1 MRIYPEQLA
10 QQLTKGLRQ
19 AYLLFGNEPLLK
31 QECSDQIRQAAQQAG
46 FEERHAFT
54 IDAQLNWDQVLDC
67 CQAMSLFS
75 PRQIIEL
82 EVPESGLNANQAK
95 ALQEVIAALHQ
106 DILLLMLGPRLNKK
120 QESAKWFRNVADH
133 GLYIPCNTPDARH
146 LPRFIQARC
155 QQLGLQPDHESVMM
169 LAQWHEGNLLAL
181 AQSLQKLTLLYPD
194 GALTVV
200 RLEEALS
207 RHNHYTPFQ
216 LIDALL
222 AGQSKRSQRV
232 LRQLEGEGVEP
243 VILLRTLQR
252 ELTQL
257 YKMQEMGS
265 RGTPLNI
272 IFEQFRVWQSRR
284 EVYIGALHRL
294 PLRTLIRLL
303 QQLAHLE
310 LEVKTNFDYQPWPAL
325 SALCAEICG
334 IPTYT
339 MTQKL
344 QS

>member
-1 MRIYPEQLA
+1 MRIYPEQLT
-10 QQLTKGLRQ
+10 QQLNKGLRQ

-31 QECSDQIRQAAQQAG
+31 QECSQQIRQAAQQAG
-46 FEERHAFT
+46 FDERHTFT
-54 IDAQLNWDQVLDC
+54 IDAQLDWNQVLDC
-67 CQAMSLFS
+67 TQAMSLFS
-75 PRQIIEL
+75 ARQIIEL

-95 ALQEVIAALHQ
+95 SLQEVTATLHN
-106 DILLLMLGPRLNKK
+106 DILLLMHGPRLNKK
-120 QESAKWFRNVADH
+120 QENAKWFKAVAEQ
-133 GLYIPCNTPDARH
+133 GLYVPCNTPDARH

-155 QQLGLQPDHESVMM
+155 QQLGLNPDHESVLM

-194 GALTVV
+194 GALTVL

-216 LIDALL
+216 LVDAVL

-232 LRQLEGEGVEP
+232 LRQLEGEGIEA

-257 YKMQEMGS
+257 YKMQELGS
-265 RGTPLNI
+265 KGTPLNI
-272 IFEQFRVWQSRR
+272 IFEQFRIWQSRR

-294 PLRTLIRLL
+294 PLKTLVQLL
-303 QQLAHLE
+303 QQLAVIE
-310 LEVKTNFDYQPWPAL
+310 VEVKTNFDYQPWPAL
-325 SALCAEICG
+325 SALCAEMCG
-334 IPTYT
+334 VRTHT
-339 MTQKL
+339 MTQ
-344 QS
+344 SF

>member
-1 MRIYPEQLA
+1 MRIYPEQLT
-10 QQLTKGLRQ
+10 QQLSKGLRQ

-31 QECSDQIRQAAQQAG
+31 QECGNQIKQTAQQAG
-46 FEERHAFT
+46 FDERHSFT
-54 IDAQLNWDQVLDC
+54 IDNQLDWNQVLDC
-67 CQAMSLFS
+67 TQAMSLFS
-75 PRQIIEL
+75 SRQIIEL
-82 EVPESGLNANQAK
+82 EVAETGLNANQAK
-95 ALQEVIAALHQ
+95 ALQEVIATLHN
-106 DILLLMLGPRLNKK
+106 DILLLMHGPRLNKK
-120 QESAKWFRNVADH
+120 QESAKWFKTVADL

-146 LPRFIQARC
+146 LPRFIQGRC
-155 QQLGLQPDHESVMM
+155 QQLGLQPDHESVLM

-194 GALTVV
+194 GALTVI

-216 LIDALL
+216 LIDAVL

-232 LRQLEGEGVEP
+232 LRQLEGEGIEA

-265 RGTPLNI
+265 KGTPLNI
-272 IFEQFRVWQSRR
+272 IFEQFRIWQSRR

-294 PLRTLIRLL
+294 PLKTLVQLL
-303 QQLAHLE
+303 RQLAR
-310 LEVKTNFDYQPWPAL
+310 LEVEIKTNFDFQPWPAL
-325 SALCAEICG
+325 SALCAEMCG
-334 IPTYT
+334 IRTHT
-339 MTQKL
+339 IVQ
-344 QS
+344 

>member
-1 MRIYPEQLA
+1 MRIYPEQLT
-10 QQLTKGLRQ
+10 QQLNKGLRQ

-31 QECSDQIRQAAQQAG
+31 QECSVQIKQAAEKAG
-46 FEERHAFT
+46 FNERHAFT
-54 IDAQLNWDQVLDC
+54 IDAQLDWNQVLDC

-75 PRQIIEL
+75 SRQIIEL
-82 EVPESGLNANQAK
+82 EVPESGLNPNQAK
-95 ALQEVIAALHQ
+95 ALQEVIATLHT
-106 DILLLMLGPRLNKK
+106 DILLLMHGPRLNKK
-120 QESAKWFRNVADH
+120 QESAKWFKAVADL
-133 GLYIPCNTPDARH
+133 GLYVPCNTPDARH
-146 LPRFIQARC
+146 LPRFIQGRC
-155 QQLGLQPDHESVMM
+155 QQLGLQPDHESVLM

-216 LIDALL
+216 LVDALL

-232 LRQLEGEGVEP
+232 LRQLEGEGIEA

-265 RGTPLNI
+265 KGNPLNI
-272 IFEQFRVWQSRR
+272 IFEQFRIWQSRR

-294 PLRTLIRLL
+294 PLSTLIQLL
-303 QQLAHLE
+303 RQLAE
-310 LEVKTNFDYQPWPAL
+310 LEVKVKTDFDYQPWPAL
-325 SALCAEICG
+325 SALCAEMCG
-334 IPTYT
+334 IRTHT
-339 MTQKL
+339 MAQ
-344 QS
+344 

>member
-10 QQLTKGLRQ
+10 QQLGKGLRQ

-31 QECSDQIRQAAQQAG
+31 QECGDQIKLAAQQTG
-46 FEERHAFT
+46 FDERHAFT
-54 IDAQLNWDQVLDC
+54 IDAQLDWNQILDC
-67 CQAMSLFS
+67 TQAMSLFS
-75 PRQIIEL
+75 ARQIIEL

-95 ALQEVIAALHQ
+95 ALQEVIATLHS
-106 DILLLMLGPRLNKK
+106 DILLLMHGPRLNKK
-120 QESAKWFRNVADH
+120 QENAKWFKSVAEL

-146 LPRFIQARC
+146 LPRFIQGRC
-155 QQLGLQPDHESVMM
+155 QHLGLKPDHESVLM

-181 AQSLQKLTLLYPD
+181 AQSLQKLTLLYPN
-194 GALTVV
+194 GELTVA

-216 LIDALL
+216 LLDALL

-232 LRQLEGEGVEP
+232 LRQLEGEGIEP

-265 RGTPLNI
+265 KGTPLNI
-272 IFEQFRVWQSRR
+272 IFEQFRIWQSRR

-294 PLRTLIRLL
+294 PLVTLIHLL

-310 LEVKTNFDYQPWPAL
+310 VQVKTNFDYQPWPAL
-325 SALCAEICG
+325 SALCAEMCG
-334 IPTYT
+334 IQTHT
-339 MTQKL
+339 MAKL
-344 QS
+344 

>member
-1 MRIYPEQLA
+1 MRIYPEQLT

-19 AYLLFGNEPLLK
+19 TYLLFGNEPLLK
-31 QECSDQIRQAAQQAG
+31 QECSTQIQQAAQQAG
-46 FEERHAFT
+46 FDERHAFT
-54 IDAQLNWDQVLDC
+54 IDAQLDWNQVLDC
-67 CQAMSLFS
+67 TQAMSLFS
-75 PRQIIEL
+75 SRQIIEL

-95 ALQEVIAALHQ
+95 SLQEVIATLHS
-106 DILLLMLGPRLNKK
+106 DILLLMHGPRLNKK
-120 QESAKWFRNVADH
+120 QENAKWFKAVAEL
-133 GLYIPCNTPDARH
+133 GLYVPCNTPDARH
-146 LPRFIQARC
+146 LPRFIQGRC
-155 QQLGLQPDHESVMM
+155 QQLGLQPDHESVLM

-194 GALTVV
+194 GILTVV

-216 LIDALL
+216 LVDAVL

-232 LRQLEGEGVEP
+232 LRQLEGEGIEA

-265 RGTPLNI
+265 KGTPLNI

-294 PLRTLIRLL
+294 PLKTLIKLL
-303 QQLAHLE
+303 QQLAMLE
-310 LEVKTNFDYQPWPAL
+310 VQVKTNFDYQPWPAL

-334 IPTYT
+334 VQTHT
-339 MTQKL
+339 MAQ
-344 QS
+344 QF